1 MSNNVKLIGKIVTG
15 YSHHHSLYGEG
26 FYTAT
31 ISVKR
36 SSGTVDLI
44 PLMISDRIVN
54 INEDMTDACVYVCGE
69 FRSYNQHDTDKNR
82 LKLHVFVNTIE
93 ILDTDND
100 ENDVI
105 LEGYICKQPTF
116 RQTPLGRQ
124 ISDVILAVNRAYN
137 KSDYIPCIFWGRN
150 ASYVSSLT
158 TGSQLKISG
167 RIQSREYIKDEDT
180 KTAYEISVSK
190 LELC

>member
-26 FYTAT
+26 FYSAT

-36 SSGTVDLI
+36 SSGTPDLI

-69 FRSYNQHDTDKNR
+69 FRSYNQHDADKSR
-82 LKLHVFVNTIE
+82 LKLHVFVNSIE

-100 ENDVI
+100 ANAVN
-105 LEGYICKQPTF
+105 LEGYICKQPTY

-150 ASYVSSLT
+150 AGYVSSLN
-158 TGSQLKISG
+158 TGDHVKISG
-167 RIQSREYIKDEDT
+167 RIQSRDYTKDEEV
-180 KTAYEISVSK
+180 KTAYEVSVNQ